1 MKKRVKTGT
10 VSEFSRT
17 DLNINLF
24 TDVTSRFDSVDEI
37 CIAFRFLFISMREV

>member
-10 VSEFSRT
+10 INEAPRT
-17 DLNINLF
+17 NLNINLC

-37 CIAFRFLFISMREV
+37 CIAKEIVELDF